1 MCIYLQKVL
10 ISLIIF
16 VSFALFQILCV
27 NFMHIPCH
35 LSCVALSSNGG
46 SWGMGA
52 CSLFFSLESHVKKVI
67 NEIEFILR
75 QLKSENSKYNILF
88 FGGTGW
94 KPLLIA
100 IAFAIHVLVFG
111 DLLWSIGFVN
121 LLFPPKLKIFSR
133 IE

>member
-1 MCIYLQKVL
+1 
-10 ISLIIF
+10 
-16 VSFALFQILCV
+16 
-27 NFMHIPCH
+27 
-35 LSCVALSSNGG
+35 
-46 SWGMGA
+46 MGA

-94 KPLLIA
+94 MKTS

>member
-16 VSFALFQILCV
+16 ASFALFQILCV

-75 QLKSENSKYNILF
+75 QLKSENSKYN
-88 FGGTGW
+88 TGYFVFW
-94 KPLLIA
+94 GDWMKTS
-100 IAFAIHVLVFG
+100 IAFAIHVLVHG

>member
-16 VSFALFQILCV
+16 ASFALFQILCV

-67 NEIEFILR
+67 NKIEFILR

-94 KPLLIA
+94 MKTS